1 MSPILTFIIL
11 TAAYWLTAAAW
22 FELIQKPL
30 FGLLNTRSSAPGG
43 LSGSSVRAAY
53 RHGFVSDAIVA
64 SYLTAIPLIIGAL
77 ATFIGQFP
85 LLTVLGVYNVLIAL
99 AIGLIAT
106 SDALLYGFWKYKL
119 DASVF
124 AYLRSIRGAT
134 ASVSTLYLVTAVTG
148 WLLVSATYFAAA
160 QGVCALV
167 LHACPAPAVTSGWGY
182 AAVALM
188 LIAAVAGLF
197 VIIRGL
203 KIRPNNPSVVYFS
216 PEPYLNHL
224 ALNPA
229 YNLIYSLTTNT
240 DFKSQFREM
249 TDEECRAIT
258 APLFPVSGT
267 PHTRILRTQRTN
279 IMMVVWESFGAE
291 FMGELGGMPDVTP
304 CADALAREGVLF
316 TDCVAGSFRTDRG
329 LVCLLSGYLGQPT
342 TSIIRYTR
350 KLPSL
355 PGLPRTLAAAGYET
369 VAIHGGDLTIM
380 HKSDYYLASGHRRL
394 VAQRDMPSGLHEGKW
409 GIHDGDM
416 MDFAADEAGRLTSGG
431 KPWMITLQTLSS
443 HEPFEVPYTRLADP
457 VANSFAYTDASLGR
471 MVERLKASGAWD
483 NMVLIV
489 VADHGLNSDR
499 SAADRRNYA
508 HIPLIMAGGAVA
520 GPRRIDTLMSQ
531 TDIAATLLGQ
541 MDLDHSD
548 FTFSRDI
555 LADTYTRPMG
565 FHTYNNGFLIV
576 TPEGYTE
583 FDNVARAAVKGADH
597 GRELTGKAILQHLYD
612 DIDRR

>member
-85 LLTVLGVYNVLIAL
+85 LQTFLGVYNVLIAL

-134 ASVSTLYLVTAVTG
+134 ASVSTLYLVTAVAG

-267 PHTRILRTQRTN
+267 PHTRILRTQRPN

-597 GRELTGKAILQHLYD
+597 DRELTGKAILQHLYD

>member
-134 ASVSTLYLVTAVTG
+134 ASVSTLYLVTAVAG

-188 LIAAVAGLF
+188 LIAAIAGLF

-240 DFKSQFREM
+240 DFKAS
-249 TDEECRAIT
+249 
-258 APLFPVSGT
+258 S
-267 PHTRILRTQRTN
+267 
-279 IMMVVWESFGAE
+279 
-291 FMGELGGMPDVTP
+291 
-304 CADALAREGVLF
+304 AR
-316 TDCVAGSFRTDRG
+316 
-329 LVCLLSGYLGQPT
+329 
-342 TSIIRYTR
+342 
-350 KLPSL
+350 
-355 PGLPRTLAAAGYET
+355 
-369 VAIHGGDLTIM
+369 
-380 HKSDYYLASGHRRL
+380 
-394 VAQRDMPSGLHEGKW
+394 
-409 GIHDGDM
+409 
-416 MDFAADEAGRLTSGG
+416 
-431 KPWMITLQTLSS
+431 
-443 HEPFEVPYTRLADP
+443 
-457 VANSFAYTDASLGR
+457 
-471 MVERLKASGAWD
+471 
-483 NMVLIV
+483 
-489 VADHGLNSDR
+489 
-499 SAADRRNYA
+499 
-508 HIPLIMAGGAVA
+508 
-520 GPRRIDTLMSQ
+520 
-531 TDIAATLLGQ
+531 
-541 MDLDHSD
+541 
-548 FTFSRDI
+548 
-555 LADTYTRPMG
+555 
-565 FHTYNNGFLIV
+565 
-576 TPEGYTE
+576 
-583 FDNVARAAVKGADH
+583 
-597 GRELTGKAILQHLYD
+597 
-612 DIDRR
+612 

>member
-43 LSGSSVRAAY
+43 LSGSSVGAAY

-77 ATFIGQFP
+77 ATFIGRFP

-134 ASVSTLYLVTAVTG
+134 ASVSTIYLVTAVAG

-249 TDEECRAIT
+249 SDEECRAIT

-267 PHTRILRTQRTN
+267 PHTRILRTQRPN

-355 PGLPRTLAAAGYET
+355 PGLPRTIAAAGYET

-443 HEPFEVPYTRLADP
+443 HEPFEVPYARLADP

-508 HIPLIMAGGAVA
+508 HIPLIMAGGAVD

>member
-77 ATFIGQFP
+77 ATFIGRFP
-85 LLTVLGVYNVLIAL
+85 LLTVLGVYNALIAL

-134 ASVSTLYLVTAVTG
+134 ASVSTIYLVTAVAG

-267 PHTRILRTQRTN
+267 PHTRILRTQRPN

-304 CADALAREGVLF
+304 CTDALAREGVLF

-443 HEPFEVPYTRLADP
+443 HEPFEVPYARLADP

-508 HIPLIMAGGAVA
+508 HIPLIVAGGAVD

-541 MDLDHSD
+541 MGLDHSD

-576 TPEGYTE
+576 TPDGYTE
-583 FDNVARAAVKGADH
+583 FDNVARAAVKGADP

>member
-11 TAAYWLTAAAW
+11 TATYWLTAAAW

-43 LSGSSVRAAY
+43 LSGSSVRAVY

-134 ASVSTLYLVTAVTG
+134 ASVSTLYLVTAVAG

-160 QGVCALV
+160 QDVCALV

-182 AAVALM
+182 ATVALM

-258 APLFPVSGT
+258 APLFPVNGT
-267 PHTRILRTQRTN
+267 PHTRILRTQRPN

-443 HEPFEVPYTRLADP
+443 HEPFEVPYARLADP

-508 HIPLIMAGGAVA
+508 HIPLIMAGGAVD

-576 TPEGYTE
+576 TPDGYTE

-597 GRELTGKAILQHLYD
+597 GRELTGKAILQYLYD

>member
-30 FGLLNTRSSAPGG
+30 FGLLNTRSSALGG
-43 LSGSSVRAAY
+43 LSGSSVGAAY

-77 ATFIGQFP
+77 ATFIGRFP
-85 LLTVLGVYNVLIAL
+85 LLTVLGVYNALIAL

-134 ASVSTLYLVTAVTG
+134 ASVSTIYLVTAVAG

-267 PHTRILRTQRTN
+267 PHTRILRTQRPN

-304 CADALAREGVLF
+304 CTDALAREGVLF

-443 HEPFEVPYTRLADP
+443 HEPFEVPYARLADP

-508 HIPLIMAGGAVA
+508 HIPLIMAGGAVD

-541 MDLDHSD
+541 MGLDHSD

-555 LADTYTRPMG
+555 LADTYIRPMG

-583 FDNVARAAVKGADH
+583 YDNVAGTAVKGADP

>member
-134 ASVSTLYLVTAVTG
+134 ASVSTLYLVTAVAG

-160 QGVCALV
+160 QDVCALV

-182 AAVALM
+182 ATVALM

-258 APLFPVSGT
+258 APLFPVNGT
-267 PHTRILRTQRTN
+267 PHTRILRTQRPN

-443 HEPFEVPYTRLADP
+443 HEPFEVPYARLADP

-508 HIPLIMAGGAVA
+508 HIPLIMAGGAVD

-576 TPEGYTE
+576 TPDGYTE

-597 GRELTGKAILQHLYD
+597 GRELTGKAILQYLYD